1 MNSADKIAALNQQID
16 KLEEEILSLE
26 IVNHDLQQQVKHYD
40 FDRYKL
46 QEIQRLAKAG
56 TWELNHLTYTVVI
69 SDELSLLLCDKPT
82 QMSGISWHDFL
93 GMIATADNQDIKKAL
108 IKSVIKHGKSLDL
121 EHNLKRPDGKII
133 YVRHHCKTFYNAIGQ
148 PLITVGMI
156 HDFTFEHDQSFELMQ
171 HSMTDELTQLYN
183 RRHINNILK
192 EQREIF
198 LRYHT
203 TSSYIMIDID
213 YFKRIN
219 DTFGHQVGDEV
230 LQKIAKYIK
239 ARGRSVDFAG
249 RWGGEEFLIICPNTS
264 LENAALLAEK
274 LRKGFMKL
282 HISTGTLVT
291 ASFGVGE
298 ISAGEGTKDL
308 LKRIDD
314 ALYKAKES
322 GRNRLVKSI
331 LCPP

>member
-1 MNSADKIAALNQQID
+1 MNSTDEIASLKKQLD

-26 IVNHDLQQQVKHYD
+26 ILNHDLKLQVKHYD

-46 QEIQRLAKAG
+46 LEIQRLAKAG
-56 TWELNHLTYTVVI
+56 TWELNHLTYMVTI
-69 SDELSLLLCDKPT
+69 SDELSVLLYDKSTPI
-82 QMSGISWHDFL
+82 SGISWHDFL
-93 GMIATADNQDIKKAL
+93 DMIVTTDNKDIKKAL
-108 IKSVIKHGKSLDL
+108 IVNVIQNGKSLDL
-121 EHNLKRPDGKII
+121 EHYLKRPDGNLI
-133 YVRHHCKTFYNAIGQ
+133 YVRHHCKTFYNSIGQ

-156 HDFTFEHDQSFELMQ
+156 HDFTFEHSQSFELIKR
-171 HSMTDELTQLYN
+171 SLTDELTHLYN
-183 RRHINNILK
+183 RRHINHILK
-192 EQREIF
+192 EQHKIF

-213 YFKRIN
+213 HFKRIN
-219 DTFGHQVGDEV
+219 DSFGHLVGDEV

-239 ARGRSVDFAG
+239 AKGRSVDFAG

-264 LENAALLAEK
+264 LENAVLIAEK

-282 HISTGTLVT
+282 RISTGTVIT

-298 ISAGEGTKDL
+298 ISEGECTKDL

-314 ALYKAKES
+314 ALYQAKEN

-331 LCPP
+331 VLP